1 MAQEQTPKQICSKM
15 HTIAKNIMTDRQNQK
30 AMPDV
35 METRGVNKLTEN
47 LILGAYRKPLFSS
60 ESYKQKEIGKYANEA
75 YVNCMTILLGGK

>member
-1 MAQEQTPKQICSKM
+1 
-15 HTIAKNIMTDRQNQK
+15 MTDRQNQM

-75 YVNCMTILLGGK
+75 YVKCMTILLGGK